1 MKRQSNT
8 YNPFA
13 GHKFEP
19 SLWPNPDS
27 YKQDDNKMKR
37 QSITN
42 NPFFGDRFEPSQWQN
57 PDSYKQDDNKMKGQF
72 NSYNPFE
79 EDKQNDNKM
88 KKQFKAV
95 NPFAEGRY
103 CNTYESY
110 KEPKL
115 WINPSSDKQ
124 DDNKITFTLTYY
136 DENGLIDTFECRSEE
151 ELMNYYNWYCE
162 HRNVS
167 KSKFSYTNNVLTHIT
182 IIMDPWARKQNW
194 NRIGTPFLWAR
205 KGLVAVIDTKYDV

>member
-37 QSITN
+37 QSITS
-42 NPFFGDRFEPSQWQN
+42 NPFFGDKYEPNLWSN
-57 PDSYKQDDNKMKGQF
+57 PDSDKQVDNKMKR
-72 NSYNPFE
+72 
-79 EDKQNDNKM
+79 
-88 KKQFKAV
+88 QFKAV

-124 DDNKITFTLTYY
+124 DNNKITFTLTYHNE
-136 DENGLIDTFECRSEE
+136 DGLIDTFECRSEE
-151 ELMNYYNWYCE
+151 ELMKEYNWFCE

-167 KSKFSYTNNVLTHIT
+167 KSSFSYTNGVLTHIN
-182 IIMDPWARKQNW
+182 IIMNPWAKKQNW
-194 NRIGTPFLWAR
+194 NRIGTPFLWPR
-205 KGLVAVIDTKYDV
+205 HGLVAVIDTQY

>member
-19 SLWPNPDS
+19 SLWSNINSD
-27 YKQDDNKMKR
+27 KQDDNKMKR

-42 NPFFGDRFEPSQWQN
+42 NPFFGDKFEPPSLLSN
-57 PDSYKQDDNKMKGQF
+57 PDS
-72 NSYNPFE
+72 
-79 EDKQNDNKM
+79 DKQNDNKM

-103 CNTYESY
+103 CNIYESY

-115 WINPSSDKQ
+115 WINPSSDNQ
-124 DDNKITFTLTYY
+124 NDNKITFTLTYHTEY
-136 DENGLIDTFECRSEE
+136 GLIDTCECRSEE
-151 ELMNYYNWYCE
+151 DLINEYNRYCK
-162 HRNVS
+162 HRDVS
-167 KSKFSYTNNVLTHIT
+167 KSSFCYTNNVLTHID
-182 IIMDPWARKQNW
+182 IIINPLAKKQNW

-205 KGLVAVIDTKYDV
+205 KGLVAVIDTQY